1 MLMSDCFFY
10 NRKTAYEMR
19 ISDWSSDVCSS
30 NLLWA
35 TRTKSG
41 ARAGIYGG
49 EIHRESCGKS
59 GSAKRAQGHV
69 GDGAPA
75 RFQLRLT
82 AGEVAFGDSVENIQQ
97 PLNSPL
103 LDRKSVV
110 YGKSVSV
117 RVDLGGCRIIQKQ
130 KKTRHR

>member
-41 ARAGIYGG
+41 SRAGIYGG

-75 RFQLRLT
+75 RFQLRSEERRVGKECVST
-82 AGEVAFGDSVENIQQ
+82 GRYRW
-97 PLNSPL
+97 L
-103 LDRKSVV
+103 L
-110 YGKSVSV
+110 
-117 RVDLGGCRIIQKQ
+117 
-130 KKTRHR
+130 HH